1 MSEQKNVE
9 SKVSENLEKGVENQD
24 LPNENSDL
32 ILGKFKSVDD
42 LKIAYQNLQK
52 QQGMHSAE
60 LGELRKLK
68 QVLQNI
74 ADKKL
79 EEESQEKLKQEYIA
93 NYLSK
98 YDNENYFQNE
108 AFKNLY
114 SSAFKAL
121 GTNLDTDEFVQKIED
136 YVASR
141 ILLNER
147 LKNTQNENKNAT
159 DSLNFLKGSVNTSDK
174 KLRLQDIPQSELEKY
189 IAKYV

>member
-42 LKIAYQNLQK
+42 LKTAYQNLQK
-52 QQGMHSAE
+52 QQGMQSAE

-174 KLRLQDIPQSELEKY
+174 KLRLQDSPQSELEKY

>member
-32 ILGKFKSVDD
+32 ILGKFNSVDD
-42 LKIAYQNLQK
+42 LKTAYQNLQK
-52 QQGMHSAE
+52 QQGMQSAE

>member
-52 QQGMHSAE
+52 QQGMQSAE

>member
-1 MSEQKNVE
+1 M
-9 SKVSENLEKGVENQD
+9 
-24 LPNENSDL
+24 

-42 LKIAYQNLQK
+42 LKTAYQNLQK
-52 QQGMHSAE
+52 QQGMQSAE

-121 GTNLDTDEFVQKIED
+121 GTKLDTDEFVQKIED

>member
-42 LKIAYQNLQK
+42 LKTAYQNLQK
-52 QQGMHSAE
+52 QQGMQSAE